1 MNAFILTF
9 NAIAPVFL
17 MIILGYGM
25 KRVKLVSEDFVTTSM
40 KLVFKV
46 FLPVLLFQKVANID
60 IETTITLDD
69 MWLMGYS
76 IAALLLSA
84 GIGSV
89 IARRVLKLNRNHR
102 GFVQGAFIQGAFRTN
117 YAIISYPILLG
128 MFGDAVVLKL
138 ALVTVISIPI
148 FNIVSIIALTPQK
161 SHDMKTYA
169 KLLKN
174 IISNPLI
181 IGIVLGFF
189 SAMLKLD
196 YPKSMEAFI
205 DLTASIATP
214 LALVSLG
221 IFFRFDHFRETL
233 KLTLVATGIKNV
245 LLPLIFSP
253 IAYWLGLSPMN
264 IVIITILVGGPTAVS
279 SFAMSKEMGADAV
292 LAGNI
297 IIMTTLVCSF
307 TLMLF
312 LTFWVSVLGIV

>member
-1 MNAFILTF
+1 MA
-9 NAIAPVFL
+9 
-17 MIILGYGM
+17 
-25 KRVKLVSEDFVTTSM
+25 K
-40 KLVFKV
+40 
-46 FLPVLLFQKVANID
+46 ID
-60 IETTITLDD
+60 IETTITRDD
-69 MWLMGYS
+69 IWLMGYS
-76 IAALLLSA
+76 IVALLLSA
-84 GIGSV
+84 GIGSI
-89 IARRVLKLNRNHR
+89 IARQVLKLDHNQR
-102 GFVQGAFIQGAFRTN
+102 GFVRGAFIQGAFRTN

-128 MFGDAVVLKL
+128 MFGDDVVLKL

-161 SHDMKTYA
+161 SHDIKTYI

-174 IISNPLI
+174 ILSNPLI
-181 IGIVLGFF
+181 IGIVFGFI
-189 SAMLKLD
+189 SAMFKMT
-196 YPKSMEAFI
+196 YPQAIEAFI
-205 DLTASIATP
+205 GLAASVATP

-233 KLTLVATGIKNV
+233 KLTLVATSIKNMA
-245 LLPLIFSP
+245 LPFIFSS
-253 IAYWLGLSPMN
+253 IAYWIGLSPMN

-312 LTFWVSVLGIV
+312 LTFWVSVLGIA

>member
-1 MNAFILTF
+1 MDAFILTF

-17 MIILGYGM
+17 MILLGYGM
-25 KRVKLVSEDFVTTSM
+25 KLVKLVSEDFVTVSM

-46 FLPVLLFQKVANID
+46 FLPILLFQKVAHID
-60 IETTITLDD
+60 LATSITLDD
-69 MWLMGYS
+69 LWLMGYS
-76 IAALLLSA
+76 VVALLLAA
-84 GIGSV
+84 GLASLAGHYILRLGY
-89 IARRVLKLNRNHR
+89 NHR
-102 GFVQGAFIQGAFRTN
+102 GFVKGAFIQGAFRTN

-148 FNIVSIIALTPQK
+148 FNIISIIALTPEK
-161 SHDMKTYA
+161 SHDIKTYMA
-169 KLLKN
+169 LLKN

-189 SAMLKLD
+189 SAVLNLT
-196 YPKSMEAFI
+196 YPRVIEAFI
-205 DLTASIATP
+205 TSSATLATP

-233 KLTLVATGIKNV
+233 KLTLIATGIKNL
-245 LLPLIFSP
+245 LLPFVFSA
-253 IAYWLGLSPMN
+253 IAYWIGLSPMN

-279 SFAMSKEMGADAV
+279 SFAMSKEMDGDAV
-292 LAGNI
+292 LSGNI
-297 IIMTTLVCSF
+297 IIMTTLICSF

-312 LTFWVSVLGIV
+312 LTFWVSVLGLA